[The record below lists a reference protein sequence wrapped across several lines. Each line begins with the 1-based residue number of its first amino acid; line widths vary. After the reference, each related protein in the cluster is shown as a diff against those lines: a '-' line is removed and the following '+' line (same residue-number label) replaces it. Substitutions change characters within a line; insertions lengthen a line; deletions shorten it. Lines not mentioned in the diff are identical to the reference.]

1 MVLFFNDVSGS
12 EVLVI
17 LAFILMF
24 FGSKSIPGIAQT
36 FGRTIRQIKDASND
50 LQEEIRKSG
59 MDIKKD
65 MNFKHIIE
73 DSAREISQPLD
84 QVADD
89 LESSVKF
96 EPIKNTA
103 IPSSPSLI
111 SNEDV
116 DQLPIDQQQ
125 ATAQDAALTKD
136 AINSTKLDS

>member
-65 MNFKHIIE
+65 MNFKHLIE

-84 QVADD
+84 QVVDE

-103 IPSSPSLI
+103 IPSSPSKM
-111 SNEDV
+111 SNEYV

-125 ATAQDAALTKD
+125 ATSEDTTLSED
-136 AINSTKLDS
+136 AINPTKLDS

>member
-65 MNFKHIIE
+65 MNFKHLIE
-73 DSAREISQPLD
+73 DSARKISQPLD
-84 QVADD
+84 QVADE

-96 EPIKNTA
+96 EPTKNTA
-103 IPSSPSLI
+103 IPSSPSPI
-111 SNEDV
+111 TNEDV
-116 DQLPIDQQQ
+116 DQQPIDQQQ
-125 ATAQDAALTKD
+125 ATAEDAVLTKD
-136 AINSTKLDS
+136 LLNSTKLDS

>member
-65 MNFKHIIE
+65 MNFKHLIE

-84 QVADD
+84 QVVDE

-96 EPIKNTA
+96 EPIKKTA

>member
-65 MNFKHIIE
+65 MNFKHLIE

-84 QVADD
+84 QVVDE

-103 IPSSPSLI
+103 IPSSPSPI
-111 SNEDV
+111 TNEDG

-125 ATAQDAALTKD
+125 ATAQDVALTKD

>member
-65 MNFKHIIE
+65 MNFKHLIE

-84 QVADD
+84 QVVDE

-103 IPSSPSLI
+103 IPSSPSQM
-111 SNEDV
+111 SNEYI

-125 ATAQDAALTKD
+125 ATAEDTTLIKD
-136 AINSTKLDS
+136 AINPSKLDS

>member
-65 MNFKHIIE
+65 MNFKHLIE

-103 IPSSPSLI
+103 IPSSPSPI

-125 ATAQDAALTKD
+125 ATAEDTALTKD

>member
-65 MNFKHIIE
+65 MNFKHLIE

-136 AINSTKLDS
+136 TINSTKLDS

>member
-65 MNFKHIIE
+65 MNFKHLIE

-84 QVADD
+84 QVVDE

-103 IPSSPSLI
+103 IPPSPSPI

>member
-65 MNFKHIIE
+65 MNFKHLIE

-84 QVADD
+84 QVVDE

-103 IPSSPSLI
+103 IPSSPSPI

>member
-65 MNFKHIIE
+65 MNFKHLIE

-103 IPSSPSLI
+103 IPSSPSPI
-111 SNEDV
+111 TNEDV

-136 AINSTKLDS
+136 TINSTKLDS

>member
-65 MNFKHIIE
+65 MNFKHLIE

-84 QVADD
+84 QVVDE

-103 IPSSPSLI
+103 IPTSPSQM
-111 SNEDV
+111 SNEYV

-125 ATAQDAALTKD
+125 ATSEDTTLSED
-136 AINSTKLDS
+136 AINPTKLDS

>member
-65 MNFKHIIE
+65 MNFKHLIE

-103 IPSSPSLI
+103 IPSSPSPI
-111 SNEDV
+111 TNEDV

>member
-50 LQEEIRKSG
+50 LQEEIRNSG

-65 MNFKHIIE
+65 MNFKHLIE

-84 QVADD
+84 QVVDE

-103 IPSSPSLI
+103 IPSSPSQM
-111 SNEDV
+111 SNEYV

-125 ATAQDAALTKD
+125 ATSEDTTLSED
-136 AINSTKLDS
+136 AINPTKLDS

>member
-65 MNFKHIIE
+65 MNFKHLIE

-84 QVADD
+84 QVVDE

-103 IPSSPSLI
+103 IPSSPSQM
-111 SNEDV
+111 SNEYV

-125 ATAQDAALTKD
+125 ATAEDTTLSEDT
-136 AINSTKLDS
+136 INPTKLDS

>member
-65 MNFKHIIE
+65 MNFKHLIE

-84 QVADD
+84 QVVDD

-103 IPSSPSLI
+103 IPSSPSPI
-111 SNEDV
+111 TNEDV

-125 ATAQDAALTKD
+125 ATAEDAVLTKD
-136 AINSTKLDS
+136 ALNSTKLDS

>member
-65 MNFKHIIE
+65 MNFKHLIE

-103 IPSSPSLI
+103 IPPSPSLI

-125 ATAQDAALTKD
+125 ATAEDAALTKD

>member
-65 MNFKHIIE
+65 INFKHLIE

-84 QVADD
+84 QVVDE

-103 IPSSPSLI
+103 IPSSPSQM
-111 SNEDV
+111 SNEYV

-125 ATAQDAALTKD
+125 ATAEDTTLTKD
-136 AINSTKLDS
+136 AINPSKLDS

>member
-50 LQEEIRKSG
+50 LQEELRKSG

-65 MNFKHIIE
+65 MNFKHLIE

-103 IPSSPSLI
+103 IPSSPSPI
-111 SNEDV
+111 TNEDV

>member
-65 MNFKHIIE
+65 MNFKHLIE

-84 QVADD
+84 QVVDE

-103 IPSSPSLI
+103 IPSSPSQM
-111 SNEDV
+111 SNEYV

-125 ATAQDAALTKD
+125 ATAEDTTLTKD
-136 AINSTKLDS
+136 AINPSKLDS

>member
-65 MNFKHIIE
+65 MNFKHLIE

-103 IPSSPSLI
+103 IPPSPSPI

>member
-1 MVLFFNDVSGS
+1 
-12 EVLVI
+12 
-17 LAFILMF
+17 
-24 FGSKSIPGIAQT
+24 
-36 FGRTIRQIKDASND
+36 
-50 LQEEIRKSG
+50 
-59 MDIKKD
+59 
-65 MNFKHIIE
+65 MNFKHLIE

-103 IPSSPSLI
+103 IPSSPSPI
-111 SNEDV
+111 TNEDV

>member
-65 MNFKHIIE
+65 MNFKHLIE

-125 ATAQDAALTKD
+125 ATAQDVALTKD
-136 AINSTKLDS
+136 TINSTKLDS

>member
-36 FGRTIRQIKDASND
+36 FGKTIRQIKDASND

-65 MNFKHIIE
+65 MNFKHLIE

-84 QVADD
+84 QVVDE

-103 IPSSPSLI
+103 IPTSLDNI
-111 SNEDV
+111 VPE
-116 DQLPIDQQQ
+116 QLEPLPIDQQQ
-125 ATAQDAALTKD
+125 GSPEDISLEIDSIKP
-136 AINSTKLDS
+136 TKLES

>member
-36 FGRTIRQIKDASND
+36 FGKTIRQIKDASND

-65 MNFKHIIE
+65 MNFKHLIE

-84 QVADD
+84 QVVDE

-103 IPSSPSLI
+103 IPTSLDNI
-111 SNEDV
+111 VPE
-116 DQLPIDQQQ
+116 QLEPLPIDQQQ
-125 ATAQDAALTKD
+125 GSPEDISLEID
-136 AINSTKLDS
+136 SINPTKLES

>member
-65 MNFKHIIE
+65 MNFKHLIE

-84 QVADD
+84 QVVDELD
-89 LESSVKF
+89 SSVKF

-103 IPSSPSLI
+103 IPSSPPQI
-111 SNEDV
+111 SNEYV
-116 DQLPIDQQQ
+116 DQFPIDQQQ
-125 ATAQDAALTKD
+125 ATAEDTARSEDAV
-136 AINSTKLDS
+136 NPTKLDS

>member
-65 MNFKHIIE
+65 MNFKHLIE

>member
-65 MNFKHIIE
+65 MNFKHLIE

-84 QVADD
+84 QVVDE

-125 ATAQDAALTKD
+125 ATAEDAALTKD

>member
-59 MDIKKD
+59 LDIKKD
-65 MNFKHIIE
+65 MNFKHLIE

-84 QVADD
+84 QVVDD

-103 IPSSPSLI
+103 IPSSPSPI

>member
-65 MNFKHIIE
+65 MNFKHLIE

-84 QVADD
+84 QVADE

-103 IPSSPSLI
+103 IPSTPSPI
-111 SNEDV
+111 TNEDV

>member
-65 MNFKHIIE
+65 MNFKHLIE

-84 QVADD
+84 QVVDE

-125 ATAQDAALTKD
+125 ATAEDAALTKD
-136 AINSTKLDS
+136 VINSTKLDS

>member
-65 MNFKHIIE
+65 MNFKHLIE

-84 QVADD
+84 QVVDE

-103 IPSSPSLI
+103 IPSSPSQM
-111 SNEDV
+111 SNEYIDK
-116 DQLPIDQQQ
+116 LPIDQQQ
-125 ATAQDAALTKD
+125 ATAEDTTLSED
-136 AINSTKLDS
+136 AINPTKLDS

>member
-65 MNFKHIIE
+65 MNFKHLIE

-84 QVADD
+84 QVVDE

-103 IPSSPSLI
+103 IPPSPSPI

-125 ATAQDAALTKD
+125 ATAEDAVLTKD
-136 AINSTKLDS
+136 ALNSTKLDS

>member
-65 MNFKHIIE
+65 MNFKHLIE

-103 IPSSPSLI
+103 IPSSPSPI

>member
-65 MNFKHIIE
+65 MNFKHLIE

-84 QVADD
+84 QVVDE

-103 IPSSPSLI
+103 IPSSPSPI
-111 SNEDV
+111 TNEDG